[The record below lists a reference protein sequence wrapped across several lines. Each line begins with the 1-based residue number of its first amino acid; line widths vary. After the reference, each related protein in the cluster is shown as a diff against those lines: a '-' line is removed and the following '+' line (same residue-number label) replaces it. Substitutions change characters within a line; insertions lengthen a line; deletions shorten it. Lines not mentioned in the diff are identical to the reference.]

1 MSAHLTIDRSSVAEN
16 QNSGENYGER
26 TQRQRGR
33 DRCSGLVL
41 DFRESTANPK
51 VNREP
56 TVTPSPYGQ
65 HQMGPITG
73 AYLNRERWRVMI
85 GLTIRLVL
93 FVALM
98 SVILMGV
105 FSVFGIILLLLVA
118 APILFIFALL

>member
-1 MSAHLTIDRSSVAEN
+1 
-16 QNSGENYGER
+16 
-26 TQRQRGR
+26 
-33 DRCSGLVL
+33 
-41 DFRESTANPK
+41 
-51 VNREP
+51 
-56 TVTPSPYGQ
+56 
-65 HQMGPITG
+65 MGPITG

-105 FSVFGIILLLLVA
+105 FSVFGIILLVLLA

>member
-1 MSAHLTIDRSSVAEN
+1 
-16 QNSGENYGER
+16 
-26 TQRQRGR
+26 
-33 DRCSGLVL
+33 
-41 DFRESTANPK
+41 
-51 VNREP
+51 
-56 TVTPSPYGQ
+56 
-65 HQMGPITG
+65 MGSITG
-73 AYLNRERWRVMI
+73 AYLNRERWRAMI